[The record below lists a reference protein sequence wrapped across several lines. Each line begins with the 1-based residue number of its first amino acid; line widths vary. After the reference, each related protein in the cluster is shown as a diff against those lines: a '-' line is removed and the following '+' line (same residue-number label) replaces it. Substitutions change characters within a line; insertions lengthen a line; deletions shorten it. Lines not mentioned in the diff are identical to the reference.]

1 MWGSTKDHPFAS
13 LTYAINQSNSH
24 IFPGNTINIYVN
36 DSGEYVEDFVD
47 IFVTSHTIVR
57 STTSEHPVFRCMYA
71 LYLSAMLEL
80 SAVDF
85 AIRKAT
91 TADSF
96 PDGVAF
102 FRVNG
107 SGELHITNGCHMVID
122 SDNFGKNTWP
132 FIQMGWHGGSSR
144 LSFYCNNG
152 PALYLEL
159 RGNGVTHKSSYIDF
173 ASNSSFGNPT
183 AAGPMSVIKFVSPS
197 GTKHT
202 GPVLSLDR
210 FTSTKLTTTPLTH
223 YKMYFDWDIADDS
236 GTSQVDLGKF
246 ASLTLYKNPD
256 KGQALP
262 GSSVGNVPDLADY
275 SQREYA

>member
-1 MWGSTKDHPFAS
+1 MGSTKDHPFAT

-24 IFPGNTINIYVN
+24 VFPGNTINIYVN
-36 DSGEYVEDFVD
+36 DSGEYVEGRRD

-57 STTSEHPVFRCMYA
+57 STASEHPVFRCWWDMA
-71 LYLSAMLEL
+71 LSAELEL

-85 AIRKAT
+85 AILKVP
-91 TADSF
+91 TADDY

-107 SGELHITNGCHMVID
+107 SGELRIENGCHMVID
-122 SDNFGKNTWP
+122 SDNFGKNKWP
-132 FIQMGWHGGSSR
+132 FIDMDGSSG
-144 LSFYCNNG
+144 LGLDCNNG

-159 RGNGVTHKSSYIDF
+159 RGNGVTHKSSYIGF
-173 ASNSSFGNPT
+173 RANGGFGVVQAT
-183 AAGPMSVIKFVSPS
+183 GPMAAIKFVSPS

-202 GPVLSLDR
+202 GSVLGLGRFASTSL
-210 FTSTKLTTTPLTH
+210 LTTPRAH

-236 GTSQVDLGKF
+236 DTSQVDLGKF
-246 ASLTLYKNPD
+246 AALTLYKNPD